1 MRAITRTTGVG
12 INTVAKLL
20 HDAGE
25 AADAYRHEH
34 VRGVRGRRHVQ
45 CDEIWAFVDAKE
57 CNVRTPRRHRPK
69 SPVVCTGI
77 EKTTVWDTP
86 DMRTANTSH
95 VERRN
100 RTVRMSVRRFTRTLR
115 LDLTWL
121 SQICD
126 THCPMRPVDF
136 RDSSRRDLRRL
147 PKDVRHDVD
156 MDTVQTHSDVWDA
169 IADTPA
175 EAANLKIRSQLMIAL
190 TEYVMRQAITQQDA
204 AKQLG
209 VPRSRV
215 SELINGRISKF
226 SIDKLVNMAS
236 RVNLETHI
244 VVKQNGIPLSISS
257 GQ

>member
-25 AADAYRHEH
+25 AADAYHHEH

-86 DMRTANTSH
+86 DMRKANTSH

-115 LDLTWL
+115 LDLA
-121 SQICD
+121 
-126 THCPMRPVDF
+126 V
-136 RDSSRRDLRRL
+136 
-147 PKDVRHDVD
+147 
-156 MDTVQTHSDVWDA
+156 
-169 IADTPA
+169 
-175 EAANLKIRSQLMIAL
+175 ANLRHSLS
-190 TEYVMRQAITQQDA
+190 DA
-204 AKQLG
+204 SCRL
-209 VPRSRV
+209 SRLLSPGSPPP
-215 SELINGRISKF
+215 SEGRP
-226 SIDKLVNMAS
+226 
-236 RVNLETHI
+236 T
-244 VVKQNGIPLSISS
+244 
-257 GQ
+257 